1 MSDAVSLGREL
12 WARAEP
18 GFFERRTHEALASAF
33 RARGFTVEEFAG
45 MPGFAV
51 TVDGTLAGKTLAVV
65 ADMDGLPA
73 GVPAGVPAG
82 AAPGTGTPAYAHLCG
97 HHQQMAA
104 MYGAACAL
112 QEQSPA
118 LLGRVAFLATPAEE
132 YVELERREELRK
144 AGAVRHLSGKQEL
157 VARGVFAGFRAVV
170 ATHSA
175 HLPDNRSVNSVVAM
189 NGFDVLR
196 FAFRGVSAHAGAT
209 PHLGR
214 NAQNAASLFL
224 QACAFLREGFDEEK
238 HIRIHPV
245 LRLKPDQ
252 AVNLVPDAAFVETY
266 ARAVDDGTVAEVAQ
280 RLEAAAAGCA
290 SALGTTV
297 QAERIPGYA
306 AFHVDR
312 GLHLALAAH
321 AKERGIAFVEDPFSA
336 ASSDMGDVSQV
347 VPSIIVG
354 LPGTNGKL
362 HQAGFAVTD
371 EDAAYAFSGSFLA
384 GYLERILDGT

>member
-1 MSDAVSLGREL
+1 MSDAVSLGRDL

-18 GFFERRTHEALASAF
+18 GFFEKRTHEALAAAF
-33 RARGFTVEEFAG
+33 RECGFRVEEFAG
-45 MPGFAV
+45 MPGFAA
-51 TVDGTLAGKTLAVV
+51 TVDGTLAGKTVALI

-73 GVPAGVPAG
+73 GGK
-82 AAPGTGTPAYAHLCG
+82 TGSEGPAYAHLCG

-104 MYGAACAL
+104 MYGAARAL
-112 QEQSPA
+112 REQAPA
-118 LLGRVAFLATPAEE
+118 TLARVAFIAAPAEE
-132 YVELERREELRK
+132 YVELDRREDLRRT
-144 AGAVRHLSGKQEL
+144 GVVRHLSGKQEL
-157 VARGVFAGFRAVV
+157 IARGLFAGFRAVV

-175 HLPDNRSVNSVVAM
+175 HLPDTRSVNSVVAM

-196 FAFRGVSAHAGAT
+196 FAFTGVSAHAGAT

-214 NAQNAASLFL
+214 NAQNAGSLFL
-224 QACAFLREGFDEEK
+224 QACAFLREGFDEGK
-238 HIRIHPV
+238 HVRIHPV

-266 ARAVDDGTVAEVAQ
+266 VRAVESGTVAEIAG

-297 QAERIPGYA
+297 RAERIPGYA
-306 AFHVDR
+306 AFHVDPR
-312 GLHLALAAH
+312 LHEGLRVFAA
-321 AKERGIAFVEDPFSA
+321 EQGIAFVEDPFSA

-347 VPSIIVG
+347 VASIIIG

-362 HQAGFAVTD
+362 HQSDFGVTD
-371 EDAAYAFSGSFLA
+371 EEAAYAFSGHFLA
-384 GYLERILDGT
+384 GFVRKVLAGS